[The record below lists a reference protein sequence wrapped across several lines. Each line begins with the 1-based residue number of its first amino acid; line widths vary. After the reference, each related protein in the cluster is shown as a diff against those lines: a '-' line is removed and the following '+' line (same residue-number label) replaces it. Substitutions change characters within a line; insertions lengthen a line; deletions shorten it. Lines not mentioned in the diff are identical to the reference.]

1 MENSYTR
8 WLEIMDEARAEQERL
23 KQRLNELR
31 QTKEYQTPKPA
42 IKTKQK

>member
-23 KQRLNELR
+23 KERMNKLR

-42 IKTKQK
+42 TKTKQK